1 MTRHLALF
9 LAGLFTAVLSAM
21 ATSAFG
27 QNPSGGLPT
36 DRVFQ
41 GQVRLPDFAGRDRKY
56 ASFRTRIR
64 EGMSTGPDFAGHY
77 AIIQIGCGTGCSF
90 VLVGDVATG
99 QVYDFPYGGEEYQQM
114 QIIRSA
120 KNYNLTV
127 VWIANERCHR
137 DWLTWQRASF
147 TSIGRI
153 DLGPS
158 DVCERL

>member
-1 MTRHLALF
+1 
-9 LAGLFTAVLSAM
+9 
-21 ATSAFG
+21 
-27 QNPSGGLPT
+27 
-36 DRVFQ
+36 
-41 GQVRLPDFAGRDRKY
+41 
-56 ASFRTRIR
+56 
-64 EGMSTGPDFAGHY
+64 
-77 AIIQIGCGTGCSF
+77 
-90 VLVGDVATG
+90 
-99 QVYDFPYGGEEYQQM
+99 M